1 MLTDVRLGLGYGA
14 VAIAAVTFYYDYR
27 QGWDQTKYFTFF
39 AVIAYFILNG
49 LLTLWIWGV
58 ERGKVYTGEYP
69 GEPKPTLVRTA
80 PPPRGPANAGQISIA
95 SSTKKHSP
103 MYSLTVRY
111 ASADSAD
118 PFSARTLEIAAP
130 FTRWFTAEGRFIAA
144 PFQQW
149 LASEIP
155 AVAKA
160 DALKR
165 GTPLAAVAQAM
176 ARAEANSK
184 SAADYLPAAPQW
196 SAQNPKEYV
205 LHSRAWAKRNKK

>member
-118 PFSARTLEIAAP
+118 PFSRPL
-130 FTRWFTAEGRFIAA
+130 
-144 PFQQW
+144 
-149 LASEIP
+149 P
-155 AVAKA
+155 AVAGQR
-160 DALKR
+160 DPCR
-165 GTPLAAVAQAM
+165 GQGG
-176 ARAEANSK
+176 RAEARH
-184 SAADYLPAAPQW
+184 AAGRR
-196 SAQNPKEYV
+196 
-205 LHSRAWAKRNKK
+205 RAGHGPR